1 MEAERLCGGLGEAE
15 RLCGGLGDLRNTEN
29 KKLTS
34 TAKHC

>member
-1 MEAERLCGGLGEAE
+1 MEAE

-34 TAKHC
+34 TAKHCWEDMSQ